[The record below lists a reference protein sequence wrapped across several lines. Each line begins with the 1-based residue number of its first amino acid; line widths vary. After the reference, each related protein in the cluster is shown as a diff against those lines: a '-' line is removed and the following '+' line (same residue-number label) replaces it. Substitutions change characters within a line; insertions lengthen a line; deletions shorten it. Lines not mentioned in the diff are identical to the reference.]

1 MQWCF
6 LLLYSPSTTCAS
18 SIKST
23 MIAIYRAQGHCLYG
37 SWIFESSAK
46 RGLAT
51 LLLVVVLGWVRRA
64 NHPTSLKFLVFAINV
79 NCFPVFFQ
87 NPPSNHGNQNGMS
100 PHNLFLEIG
109 YVMVISSFDF
119 HPMIGWGKGR
129 SAGVFR
135 EACCRTGWSIPTKD
149 AAASATAAA
158 ATTMDAATGDASAS
172 KSTATGTTTHAA
184 VARDA
189 AASTATAFAP
199 TTFAAAST
207 PTAFATT
214 TYAAATRD
222 ASATTA
228 TTPSGGTATEA
239 HPKKCW
245 TYATHTHASTP
256 KMPGPTRAPGVQP
269 AAPGVQPAAPGVQPA
284 PSGVQPAAPGV
295 QPAAPGVQP
304 EEFHQQLQEFNQQCK
319 PHCATWMS
327 MKKCNGCRSAW
338 CKWHSARQSL
348 HSMKLYKRWSR
359 VYLCQGWSTW
369 GSLQQCRPKT
379 LKKEQHS

>member
-1 MQWCF
+1 
-6 LLLYSPSTTCAS
+6 
-18 SIKST
+18 
-23 MIAIYRAQGHCLYG
+23 
-37 SWIFESSAK
+37 
-46 RGLAT
+46 
-51 LLLVVVLGWVRRA
+51 
-64 NHPTSLKFLVFAINV
+64 
-79 NCFPVFFQ
+79 
-87 NPPSNHGNQNGMS
+87 MS

-245 TYATHTHASTP
+245 TYATHTHAKHPKNARANKSSRSSTSSSRSS
-256 KMPGPTRAPGVQP
+256 TSSSRSSTSSSRSSTSSSRSSTSSSRSSTSSQE
-269 AAPGVQPAAPGVQPA
+269 QLQEFN
-284 PSGVQPAAPGV
+284 Q
-295 QPAAPGVQP
+295 QLQ
-304 EEFHQQLQEFNQQCK
+304 EFHQQLQEFNQQCK